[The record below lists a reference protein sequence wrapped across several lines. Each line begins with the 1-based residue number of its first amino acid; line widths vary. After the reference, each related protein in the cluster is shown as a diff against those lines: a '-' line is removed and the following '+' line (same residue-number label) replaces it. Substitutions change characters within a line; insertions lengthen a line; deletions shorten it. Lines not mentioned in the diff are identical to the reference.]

1 MTKLE
6 LAKECIVSIFNVE
19 KKEELYRFFTKD
31 TVFFDIE
38 NEKNISLEL
47 MIEKINK
54 FHDYSIRWLESNVSV
69 KAVLQKNDSTCHIYF
84 NIKRNR
90 IIRLEFAEVI

>member
-47 MIEKINK
+47 MI
-54 FHDYSIRWLESNVSV
+54 
-69 KAVLQKNDSTCHIYF
+69 KN
-84 NIKRNR
+84 
-90 IIRLEFAEVI
+90 